1 MNLKETI
8 VEYVGEVKNPE
19 DGEVTAEMVVE
30 TLVEE
35 FPDIILLVAQENFLR
50 GYTQALDD
58 VESVEKSRLESA
70 ANAVATEETGLDATS
85 GEAQSEA
92 S

>member
-58 VESVEKSRLESA
+58 VESVEKSRIEAATNTESGA
-70 ANAVATEETGLDATS
+70 SNSETA
-85 GEAQSEA
+85 
-92 S
+92 